1 MNNIHGG
8 KTGERDHGY
17 DKPNEVG
24 TAYSYIPCSSIWYG
38 HRLEKRRWNKR
49 LIYRRCLCLGSYGVI
64 FSHNGGHFSSVA
76 LSISQ
81 AIVFIS
87 LGVSS
92 IREDNKP
99 CPDPTFYLWA
109 TMGAGLILGLGLY
122 MVAFFSTAYIL
133 LIETLGQRN
142 GNEYRFIEA
151 GRLEINLTKN
161 NLSFEEA
168 RERLGEFDIH
178 IKNISLVHNNMGE
191 SIFKASILTH
201 SSISISE
208 TVDKMISSPFIDS
221 ISLLSV
227 E

>member
-1 MNNIHGG
+1 MDMISQMKLELPIPMFLAPPLGMTIG
-8 KTGERDHGY
+8 WKRED
-17 DKPNEVG
+17 G
-24 TAYSYIPCSSIWYG
+24 TSGLYIAVAFVSA
-38 HRLEKRRWNKR
+38 LM
-49 LIYRRCLCLGSYGVI
+49 GVI
-64 FSHNGGHFSSVA
+64 FSHNVGHFSSLS

-81 AIVFIS
+81 AVVFIS
-87 LGVSS
+87 LGVTS

-99 CPDPTFYLWA
+99 CPDPAFYLWA
-109 TMGAGLILGLGLY
+109 TMGVGLILSPGLY
-122 MVAFFSTAYIL
+122 MVAFSSTANIL
-133 LIETLGQRN
+133 LIEALGQRN

-151 GRLEINLTKN
+151 GRLEINLTKH

>member
-1 MNNIHGG
+1 
-8 KTGERDHGY
+8 
-17 DKPNEVG
+17 
-24 TAYSYIPCSSIWYG
+24 
-38 HRLEKRRWNKR
+38 
-49 LIYRRCLCLGSYGVI
+49 
-64 FSHNGGHFSSVA
+64 
-76 LSISQ
+76 
-81 AIVFIS
+81 
-87 LGVSS
+87 
-92 IREDNKP
+92 
-99 CPDPTFYLWA
+99 
-109 TMGAGLILGLGLY
+109 MGAGLILGLGLY
-122 MVAFFSTAYIL
+122 MVAFSSTANIL

-151 GRLEINLTKN
+151 GRLEINLTKH

>member
-1 MNNIHGG
+1 MDMISQMKLGLPIPMFLAPPLG
-8 KTGERDHGY
+8 MAIGWKRED
-17 DKPNEVG
+17 G
-24 TAYSYIPCSSIWYG
+24 TRGLYIAVAFVSALMG
-38 HRLEKRRWNKR
+38 V
-49 LIYRRCLCLGSYGVI
+49 VI
-64 FSHNGGHFSSVA
+64 FSHNAGHFSSVA

-109 TMGAGLILGLGLY
+109 TMGVGLILSPGLY
-122 MVAFFSTAYIL
+122 MVAFSSTANIL
-133 LIETLGQRN
+133 IIETLGQRN
-142 GNEYRFIEA
+142 GSEYRFIEA
-151 GRLEINLTKN
+151 GRLEINLTKH

-201 SSISISE
+201 SSFSISE

>member
-1 MNNIHGG
+1 MDMISRMKLELLIPMFLAPPLGMAIG
-8 KTGERDHGY
+8 WKRED
-17 DKPNEVG
+17 G
-24 TAYSYIPCSSIWYG
+24 TRGLYIAVAFV
-38 HRLEKRRWNKR
+38 LA
-49 LIYRRCLCLGSYGVI
+49 LMGVI
-64 FSHNGGHFSSVA
+64 FSHNAGHFSSLA
-76 LSISQ
+76 LRISQ
-81 AIVFIS
+81 AVVFIS
-87 LGVSS
+87 LGVSY

-99 CPDPTFYLWA
+99 CPDPAFYLWA

-151 GRLEINLTKN
+151 GRLEINLTKH

-201 SSISISE
+201 SSFSISE

-227 E
+227 D

>member
-1 MNNIHGG
+1 MVE
-8 KTGERDHGY
+8 KQGEEITDMISRMKLDLLIPMFLALLLGMAIGWKRE
-17 DKPNEVG
+17 DG
-24 TAYSYIPCSSIWYG
+24 TRGLYIAVAFVSALMG
-38 HRLEKRRWNKR
+38 F
-49 LIYRRCLCLGSYGVI
+49 I
-64 FSHNGGHFSSVA
+64 FSHNAGHFSSLA

-81 AIVFIS
+81 VVVFIS
-87 LGVSS
+87 LEVSY

-109 TMGAGLILGLGLY
+109 TMGVGLILGLGLY
-122 MVAFFSTAYIL
+122 MVAFSSTANIL

-151 GRLEINLTKN
+151 GRLEINLTKHN
-161 NLSFEEA
+161 PSFEEA

>member
-1 MNNIHGG
+1 MDMISQMKLELPIPMFLAPPLGMAIG
-8 KTGERDHGY
+8 WKRED
-17 DKPNEVG
+17 G
-24 TAYSYIPCSSIWYG
+24 TRGLYIAVVFV
-38 HRLEKRRWNKR
+38 LA
-49 LIYRRCLCLGSYGVI
+49 LMGVI
-64 FSHNGGHFSSVA
+64 FSHNAGHFSSLS

-81 AIVFIS
+81 AVVFIS
-87 LGVSS
+87 LGVTS

-99 CPDPTFYLWA
+99 CPDPAFYLWA
-109 TMGAGLILGLGLY
+109 TMGVGLILSLGLY
-122 MVAFFSTAYIL
+122 MVAFSSTAYIL
-133 LIETLGQRN
+133 LMETLGQRN

-151 GRLEINLTKN
+151 GRLEINLTKH

-227 E
+227 D

>member
-1 MNNIHGG
+1 MDMISQMKLELPIPMFLAPPLGMAIG
-8 KTGERDHGY
+8 WKRED
-17 DKPNEVG
+17 G
-24 TAYSYIPCSSIWYG
+24 TRGLYIAVAFVSA
-38 HRLEKRRWNKR
+38 LM
-49 LIYRRCLCLGSYGVI
+49 GVI
-64 FSHNGGHFSSVA
+64 FSHNGGYFSLVA
-76 LSISQ
+76 LSISK

-92 IREDNKP
+92 IKEDNKP

-109 TMGAGLILGLGLY
+109 TMGVGLILSLGLY
-122 MVAFFSTAYIL
+122 MVAFSSMANIL
-133 LIETLGQRN
+133 LIEALGQRN
-142 GNEYRFIEA
+142 G
-151 GRLEINLTKN
+151 
-161 NLSFEEA
+161 S
-168 RERLGEFDIH
+168 
-178 IKNISLVHNNMGE
+178 E

>member
-1 MNNIHGG
+1 MDMISRMKLELLIPMFLAPPLGMAIG
-8 KTGERDHGY
+8 WKRED
-17 DKPNEVG
+17 G
-24 TAYSYIPCSSIWYG
+24 TRGLYIAVAFV
-38 HRLEKRRWNKR
+38 LA
-49 LIYRRCLCLGSYGVI
+49 LMGVI
-64 FSHNGGHFSSVA
+64 FSHNAGHFSSLA
-76 LSISQ
+76 LRISQ
-81 AIVFIS
+81 AVVFIS
-87 LGVSS
+87 LGVSY

-109 TMGAGLILGLGLY
+109 TMGAGLILSPGLY
-122 MVAFFSTAYIL
+122 MVAFSSTANIL
-133 LIETLGQRN
+133 LIEALGQRN

-151 GRLEINLTKN
+151 GRLEINLTKH

-201 SSISISE
+201 SSFSISE

-227 E
+227 D

>member
-1 MNNIHGG
+1 MDMISRMKLELLISMFLAPLLGMTIG
-8 KTGERDHGY
+8 WKRED
-17 DKPNEVG
+17 G
-24 TAYSYIPCSSIWYG
+24 TRGLYIAVAFV
-38 HRLEKRRWNKR
+38 LA
-49 LIYRRCLCLGSYGVI
+49 LMGVI
-64 FSHNGGHFSSVA
+64 FSHNAGYFSLVA

-81 AIVFIS
+81 VVVFIS
-87 LGVSS
+87 LVVSS

-99 CPDPTFYLWA
+99 CPDPAFYLWA
-109 TMGAGLILGLGLY
+109 TIGAGLILGLGLY
-122 MVAFFSTAYIL
+122 MVAFSSTANIL
-133 LIETLGQRN
+133 LIEALGQRN

-151 GRLEINLTKN
+151 GRLEINLTKH

-201 SSISISE
+201 SSFSISE

>member
-1 MNNIHGG
+1 M
-8 KTGERDHGY
+8 
-17 DKPNEVG
+17 
-24 TAYSYIPCSSIWYG
+24 
-38 HRLEKRRWNKR
+38 
-49 LIYRRCLCLGSYGVI
+49 GVI
-64 FSHNGGHFSSVA
+64 FIHNAGHFSSVA

-81 AIVFIS
+81 AIVFIFW
-87 LGVSS
+87 GVLY

-99 CPDPTFYLWA
+99 CPDPAFYLWA
-109 TMGAGLILGLGLY
+109 TMGAGLILGSGLY
-122 MVAFFSTAYIL
+122 MVAFSSMACIL
-133 LIETLGQRN
+133 IIETLGQRN
-142 GNEYRFIEA
+142 GKEYRFIEA
-151 GRLEINLTKN
+151 GRLEINLTKH

-208 TVDKMISSPFIDS
+208 TVDNMISSPFIDS
-221 ISLLSV
+221 ISLISV

>member
-1 MNNIHGG
+1 MDMISQMKLELPIPMFLAPPLGMAIG
-8 KTGERDHGY
+8 WKRED
-17 DKPNEVG
+17 G
-24 TAYSYIPCSSIWYG
+24 TRGLYIAVVFV
-38 HRLEKRRWNKR
+38 LA
-49 LIYRRCLCLGSYGVI
+49 LMGVI
-64 FSHNGGHFSSVA
+64 FSHNAGHFSSLS

-81 AIVFIS
+81 AVVFIS
-87 LGVSS
+87 LGVTS

-99 CPDPTFYLWA
+99 CPDPAFYLWA
-109 TMGAGLILGLGLY
+109 TMGAGLILSLGLY

-133 LIETLGQRN
+133 LMETLGQRN

-151 GRLEINLTKN
+151 GRLEINLTKH

>member
-1 MNNIHGG
+1 M
-8 KTGERDHGY
+8 
-17 DKPNEVG
+17 
-24 TAYSYIPCSSIWYG
+24 
-38 HRLEKRRWNKR
+38 
-49 LIYRRCLCLGSYGVI
+49 GVI
-64 FSHNGGHFSSVA
+64 FSHNAGHFSSVA
-76 LSISQ
+76 LSISK

-122 MVAFFSTAYIL
+122 MVAFSSTANIL
-133 LIETLGQRN
+133 LIEALGQRN

-151 GRLEINLTKN
+151 GRLEINLTKH

-201 SSISISE
+201 SSFSISE

-227 E
+227 D

>member
-1 MNNIHGG
+1 M
-8 KTGERDHGY
+8 GY
-17 DKPNEVG
+17 YG
-24 TAYSYIPCSSIWYG
+24 SRAYP
-38 HRLEKRRWNKR
+38 
-49 LIYRRCLCLGSYGVI
+49 GV
-64 FSHNGGHFSSVA
+64 
-76 LSISQ
+76 
-81 AIVFIS
+81 
-87 LGVSS
+87 
-92 IREDNKP
+92 
-99 CPDPTFYLWA
+99 
-109 TMGAGLILGLGLY
+109 GLY
-122 MVAFFSTAYIL
+122 MVAFSSTAYIL

-151 GRLEINLTKN
+151 GRLEINLTKH

-201 SSISISE
+201 SSFSISE

-227 E
+227 D

>member
-1 MNNIHGG
+1 MDMISQMKLELPIPMFLAPPLGMAIG
-8 KTGERDHGY
+8 WKRED
-17 DKPNEVG
+17 G
-24 TAYSYIPCSSIWYG
+24 TRGLYIAVAFV
-38 HRLEKRRWNKR
+38 LA
-49 LIYRRCLCLGSYGVI
+49 LMGVI
-64 FSHNGGHFSSVA
+64 FSHNAGHFPLVA

-87 LGVSS
+87 LGVSY

-151 GRLEINLTKN
+151 GRLEINLTKHN
-161 NLSFEEA
+161 PSFEEA

-201 SSISISE
+201 SSISISR
-208 TVDKMISSPFIDS
+208 TVDKMISAPFIDS

>member
-1 MNNIHGG
+1 MDMISQMKLELPIPMFLAPPLGMAIGWKREDGTRGLYIAVAFVLALMGG
-8 KTGERDHGY
+8 
-17 DKPNEVG
+17 
-24 TAYSYIPCSSIWYG
+24 
-38 HRLEKRRWNKR
+38 
-49 LIYRRCLCLGSYGVI
+49 I
-64 FSHNGGHFSSVA
+64 FSHNAGHFPSVA
-76 LSISQ
+76 LNISQ
-81 AIVFIS
+81 AIVFIFW
-87 LGVSS
+87 GVSY

-99 CPDPTFYLWA
+99 CPDPSFYLLV
-109 TMGAGLILGLGLY
+109 TMGAGLILSPGLY

-133 LIETLGQRN
+133 LMETLGQRN

-151 GRLEINLTKN
+151 GRLEINLTKH

>member
-1 MNNIHGG
+1 M
-8 KTGERDHGY
+8 GY
-17 DKPNEVG
+17 YG
-24 TAYSYIPCSSIWYG
+24 SRAYPG
-38 HRLEKRRWNKR
+38 AR
-49 LIYRRCLCLGSYGVI
+49 
-64 FSHNGGHFSSVA
+64 
-76 LSISQ
+76 
-81 AIVFIS
+81 AI
-87 LGVSS
+87 
-92 IREDNKP
+92 
-99 CPDPTFYLWA
+99 
-109 TMGAGLILGLGLY
+109 
-122 MVAFFSTAYIL
+122 MVAFSSTANIF

-142 GNEYRFIEA
+142 GSEYRFIEA
-151 GRLEINLTKN
+151 GRLEINLTKH

-227 E
+227 D

>member
-1 MNNIHGG
+1 MDMISQMKLELPIPMFLAPPLGMAIG
-8 KTGERDHGY
+8 WKRED
-17 DKPNEVG
+17 G
-24 TAYSYIPCSSIWYG
+24 TRGLYIAVAFV
-38 HRLEKRRWNKR
+38 LA
-49 LIYRRCLCLGSYGVI
+49 LMGVI
-64 FSHNGGHFSSVA
+64 FSHNAGHFPLVA

-99 CPDPTFYLWA
+99 CPDPAFYLWA

-122 MVAFFSTAYIL
+122 MVAFSSTAYIL

-151 GRLEINLTKN
+151 GRLEINLTKH

>member
-1 MNNIHGG
+1 MAMISQMKLELPIPMFLAPPLGMAIG
-8 KTGERDHGY
+8 WKRED
-17 DKPNEVG
+17 G
-24 TAYSYIPCSSIWYG
+24 TRGLYIAVAFV
-38 HRLEKRRWNKR
+38 LA
-49 LIYRRCLCLGSYGVI
+49 LMGVI
-64 FSHNGGHFSSVA
+64 FSHNAGHFPLVA

-87 LGVSS
+87 LGVSY

-109 TMGAGLILGLGLY
+109 TMGVGLILSPGLY

-151 GRLEINLTKN
+151 GRLEINLTKH

>member
-1 MNNIHGG
+1 MVEKQWEGIMDMISQIKLELPIPMFLAPPLGMAIG
-8 KTGERDHGY
+8 WKRED
-17 DKPNEVG
+17 G
-24 TAYSYIPCSSIWYG
+24 TRGLYIAVAFVSA
-38 HRLEKRRWNKR
+38 LM
-49 LIYRRCLCLGSYGVI
+49 GVI
-64 FSHNGGHFSSVA
+64 FSHNAGHFSSVP

-87 LGVSS
+87 LGVSY

-99 CPDPTFYLWA
+99 CPDPAFYLWA

-151 GRLEINLTKN
+151 GRLEINLTKHN
-161 NLSFEEA
+161 PSFEEA